1 MGRLGCKLRSWSFGA
16 GKRVAVI
23 AVGAGIATFGIHNIH
38 QVVGITEG
46 GAIGAL
52 LLAGHWFGIPAS
64 IAAPLVDIACYA
76 LAFRV
81 LGGAFLGW
89 SLACS
94 AIVSAFYSLW
104 EHLPYMLPDLTA
116 HPLAAAVLGG
126 AFVGLGVGV
135 IVRQGASS
143 GGDDALALSIERLS
157 GWRLSACYLIS
168 DITVLVLSLSYIPL
182 TRIAFSLV
190 TVFISSALI
199 EAVSSWGVE
208 PHGEAGRE
216 VAVERS

>member
-1 MGRLGCKLRSWSFGA
+1 MGRVLTASAARRRA
-16 GKRVAVI
+16 AAKRI
-23 AVGAGIATFGIHNIH
+23 AAIALGAGIATFGIHNIH

-81 LGGAFLGW
+81 LGGAFLGR
-89 SLACS
+89 SLICS
-94 AIVSAFYSLW
+94 AIVSGFYSLW
-104 EHLPYMLPDLTA
+104 EHLPRMLPDLGA

-126 AFVGLGVGV
+126 AFVGVGVGI

-143 GGDDALALSIERLS
+143 GGDDALALSLERLT
-157 GWRLSACYLIS
+157 GWRLSACYLVS
-168 DITVLVLSLSYIPL
+168 DISVLVLSLSYIPFE
-182 TRIAFSLV
+182 RIAFSLV
-190 TVFISSALI
+190 TVFVSSLLI
-199 EAVSSWGVE
+199 EAVSSCGSDEGDAPAV
-208 PHGEAGRE
+208 AA
-216 VAVERS
+216 AVERS